1 MFDDKDPT
9 AAPEEARRSA
19 DRDAQ
24 ERMGVWDRGGSLQGL
39 RIGVPREYFPAELSR
54 DVSER
59 VREVV
64 SGLQARGATVVHVS
78 LPSTAYALSAYYV
91 LASAE
96 ASSNMARYDGVQYG
110 LQVRPPAVGRAGRM
124 YAHMRTA
131 GFGPEVQKRI
141 LLGTYALTAGA
152 YDNYFLQAQ
161 RVRRLVQAD
170 FEAVFILQDH
180 LHRRGGVRGGVDVVV
195 HASAI
200 GEALTLDGSPGLGAY
215 VQDVLTVPASLAG
228 LPAVSVPCGRV
239 GVSVAGQWGSEA
251 AVLRVA
257 GIVGEVAG
265 GYDAG

>member
-1 MFDDKDPT
+1 
-9 AAPEEARRSA
+9 
-19 DRDAQ
+19 
-24 ERMGVWDRGGSLQGL
+24 MGVWDRGGSLRGL
-39 RIGVPREYFPAELSR
+39 RIGVPREYFPAELSH

-64 SGLQARGATVVHVS
+64 SGLQARGATVVPVS

-110 LQVRPPAVGRAGRM
+110 LQVRPPAVGRARQM
-124 YAHMRTA
+124 YAHTRTA
-131 GFGPEVQKRI
+131 GFGPEVQKRV

-161 RVRRLVQAD
+161 RVRRLIQAD
-170 FEAVFILQDH
+170 FEAVFVLQDH
-180 LHRRGGVRGGVDVVV
+180 LHQRGGVQDGVDVVV

-200 GEALTLDGSPGLGAY
+200 GGAPGLDGSAGLGAY

-228 LPAVSVPCGRV
+228 LPAVSVPCGPV
-239 GVSVAGQWGSEA
+239 GVSVAGQWGSDRT
-251 AVLRVA
+251 VLRVA
-257 GIVGEVAG
+257 EIVGEVTG
-265 GYDAG
+265 GKKPGISIV

>member
-9 AAPEEARRSA
+9 AAPEEARRQA
-19 DRDAQ
+19 DRDAR
-24 ERMGVWDRGGSLQGL
+24 ERMNVWDRSGSLRGL
-39 RIGVPREYFPAELSR
+39 RIGVPREYFPAELSL

-64 SGLQARGATVVHVS
+64 SGLQARGATVVPVS

-110 LQVRPPAVGRAGRM
+110 LQVRPPRGVVGKAGRV
-124 YAHMRTA
+124 YAHTRMA
-131 GFGPEVQKRI
+131 GFGREVQKRV
-141 LLGTYALTAGA
+141 LLGTYALVADA

-170 FEAVFILQDH
+170 FDSVFVLPDH
-180 LHRRGGVRGGVDVVV
+180 LHQRGGVQGGVDVLV

-200 GEALTLDGSPGLGAY
+200 GPALALDGEPGLGAY

-228 LPAVSVPCGRV
+228 LPVVSVPS

-257 GIVGEVAG
+257 EIVGE
-265 GYDAG
+265 